1 MASAAEIQ
9 RRTAAAQRELTAALA
24 ALSARFGV
32 DVVQVEGIHYR
43 RDAAYERMLRWQ
55 ALARWA
61 QAVAQAAGDAAP
73 VHEAGGDAVRE
84 ALREL
89 LAGLSKSKLLAFA
102 SERGIALDATRGKA
116 ELVEQVLGTWWPSDE
131 DA

>member
-61 QAVAQAAGDAAP
+61 QAVAQAAGDATP
-73 VHEAGGDAVRE
+73 VHDAGGDAVRE

-89 LAGLSKSKLLAFA
+89 LVGLSKSKLLAFA
-102 SERGIALDATRGKA
+102 SERGIALDATRGKV

>member
-1 MASAAEIQ
+1 MASAAEIT

-32 DVVQVEGIHYR
+32 PVVQVEGIRYR

-61 QAVAQAAGDAAP
+61 QALAQAAGDAAP
-73 VHEAGGDAVRE
+73 LHEGEAVRE
-84 ALREL
+84 ALGEL
-89 LAGLSKSKLLAFA
+89 LAGLSKAKLIAFA
-102 SERGIALDATRGKA
+102 SERGIALDAARGKA
-116 ELVEQVLGTWWPSDE
+116 ELVEQVLGAWWPSDG